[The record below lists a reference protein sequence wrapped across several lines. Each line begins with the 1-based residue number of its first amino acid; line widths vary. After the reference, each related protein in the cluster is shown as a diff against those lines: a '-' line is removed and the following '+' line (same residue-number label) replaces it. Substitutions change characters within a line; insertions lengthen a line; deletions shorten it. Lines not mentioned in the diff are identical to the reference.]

1 MKTIRIGGVPEH
13 YNLPFYQANQE
24 QPFIDAGYKLEF
36 SIYSTGTGAMLNDLK
51 DSYLDM
57 AILLTEGI
65 ITDQHAGNT
74 ANIVAHYVKSP
85 LIWGVHKHVANPFQL
100 KNGVTSDTKFA
111 ISRLKSGSH
120 LMAYLYAQKFGVALD
135 DEQFEIVNN
144 MNGAAAALEINQ
156 ADLFLWEKFTTKP
169 LVDQGVFERVDV
181 CPTLWEPFVV
191 VANPDIS
198 AEHAS
203 FITLLIEWL
212 QKRTQSL
219 KSNAESTVGEIS
231 DRFHLKKE
239 DAAEWLKNV
248 EWDVKPVHSKSEF
261 EHVEQILIDLNIIQP
276 DHIAV

>member
-57 AILLTEGI
+57 AILLTEGM
-65 ITDQHAGNT
+65 ITDKHAGNT
-74 ANIVAHYVKSP
+74 ASIVAHYVKSP

-100 KNGVTSDTKFA
+100 KNGVTTETKFA

-120 LMAYLYAQKFGVALD
+120 LMAYLYAQKFGVTLN

-169 LVDQGVFERVDV
+169 LVDQGVFDRVDV
-181 CPTLWEPFVV
+181 CPTPWEPFVI
-191 VANPDIS
+191 VANQDIS
-198 AEHAS
+198 NEYS
-203 FITLLIEWL
+203 DFIELLINWL
-212 QKRTQSL
+212 QERTQLL
-219 KSNAESTVGEIS
+219 KSNVESTVNEIS
-231 DRFHLKKE
+231 DRFDLKKE
-239 DAAEWLKNV
+239 DAAEWLNNV
-248 EWDVKPVHSKSEF
+248 EWAVKPVLSNSEF
-261 EHVEQILIDLNIIQP
+261 EHVEQILINLNIIQP